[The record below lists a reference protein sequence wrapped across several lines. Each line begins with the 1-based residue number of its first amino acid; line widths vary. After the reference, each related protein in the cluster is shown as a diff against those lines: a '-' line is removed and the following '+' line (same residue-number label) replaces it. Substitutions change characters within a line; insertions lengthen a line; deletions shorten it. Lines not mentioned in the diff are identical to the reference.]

1 MRIEKEGLESILEE
15 IMVEN
20 YPNFRKETDIQ
31 IQETPK
37 LSIKT
42 DLERVI
48 SRHVII
54 KLSKVKERIFKMV
67 KEKPLVTY
75 KSKSLSLRVN
85 FFSRNCIS
93 VRSGVIFLKYS
104 GEKLSTK
111 STLPSKVVLKNRFVD
126 KR

>member
-93 VRSGVIFLKYS
+93 VRSGVIFLK
-104 GEKLSTK
+104 
-111 STLPSKVVLKNRFVD
+111 
-126 KR
+126 